1 MFQSYQSICKK
12 LFSLWALLLILGCN
26 INLALATGSPALT
39 GNINISG
46 LVDQP
51 TNNDNFNDLLKESID
66 PIANKLDNT
75 TIGIKF
81 WWPDAI
87 VIFVIDVF
95 KTYVFPLVIMIAILS
110 AAFGFIEIMTS
121 DTEEKRA
128 KWTNYFLRWVVGI
141 IIFVSAEFIFN
152 GMFGIINRIAES
164 SWVDAPSWNVY
175 AWEIFDN
182 LAYPFLKLAMYLI
195 MGSLF
200 VILLVKAIGLITNP
214 SEKAPE
220 EWMNIII
227 SAVIGILV
235 IISAKTLVEAVYSK
249 QELVLKWTNG
259 SITVGAGLLNQQ
271 SQDYQLIF
279 IIINYILGLIAFA
292 VLCIIIY
299 QAYLMLFVANT
310 DDSIKKMRKNIL
322 YIFAWLVLIW
332 LSYVIV
338 NFVIIN

>member
-182 LAYPFLKLAMYLI
+182 LAYPFLNLLFYL
-195 MGSLF
+195 
-200 VILLVKAIGLITNP
+200 
-214 SEKAPE
+214 
-220 EWMNIII
+220 
-227 SAVIGILV
+227 
-235 IISAKTLVEAVYSK
+235 
-249 QELVLKWTNG
+249 
-259 SITVGAGLLNQQ
+259 
-271 SQDYQLIF
+271 
-279 IIINYILGLIAFA
+279 
-292 VLCIIIY
+292 
-299 QAYLMLFVANT
+299 
-310 DDSIKKMRKNIL
+310 
-322 YIFAWLVLIW
+322 
-332 LSYVIV
+332 
-338 NFVIIN
+338 